1 MEDSGILL
9 DPKKRRDD
17 MRMIHMAARKRWPI
31 PDHVRERIVKRL
43 TDIVDSDDDEMTIKA
58 IAEFRHLESQNQKD
72 EHKLI
77 DVNAATRDAELS
89 AIAADLGIDPSLIID
104 ATVEAGG
111 SLVADPQRTEEG
123 VAGRSVERH

>member
-1 MEDSGILL
+1 MAESRLLL
-9 DPKKRRDD
+9 DNKKQRDD
-17 MRMIHMAARKRWPI
+17 LRLLHMAARKRWNI
-31 PDHVRERIVKRL
+31 PDHVRQKIVERL
-43 TDIVDSDDDEMTIKA
+43 TDIVDGEDDELSIKA

-104 ATVEAGG
+104 ATIEAGG
-111 SLVADPQRTEEG
+111 GLVAAPQRAEESI
-123 VAGRSVERH
+123 AGRSVEGH